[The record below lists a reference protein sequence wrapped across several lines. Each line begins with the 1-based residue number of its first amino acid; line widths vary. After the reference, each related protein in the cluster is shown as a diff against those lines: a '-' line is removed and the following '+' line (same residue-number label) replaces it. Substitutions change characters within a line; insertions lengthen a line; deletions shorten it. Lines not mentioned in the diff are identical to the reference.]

1 MHFHLNMNYLWALRK
16 IYTEF
21 PYPLHLQVFFIN
33 IFSYDAWKNVDDTTC
48 ISSYDNLLNYT
59 LIL

>member
-1 MHFHLNMNYLWALRK
+1 MHFSLNMNYLWALRK

-33 IFSYDAWKNVDDTTC
+33 IFSYDAWKNMFMTQ
-48 ISSYDNLLNYT
+48 LA
-59 LIL
+59 